1 MSQFLLNLAQ
11 ATLTTS
17 AVILLLLLLGPL
29 LSRRYAVRW
38 RYWAWLAV
46 AVRLLIPIDFSL
58 PQAPVQLETPP
69 DRVVYTTAPSP
80 VLQAPAASDLPT
92 PPAASPSSPS
102 VPASTAPEESV
113 GAETVKALT
122 LSQVLFRVWLAGA
135 LILLAWHLAG
145 YLRFRRYLRRW
156 AQPMEPPAFL
166 PGLLRELNLTRPV
179 RLLTCPGVRGPLMT
193 GLLSPTVV
201 FPQPP
206 PPQGNLWF
214 ILRHELTHFRRRD
227 ILYKILLLCANLLHW
242 FNPLVWVMLR
252 TAEGDLERCCDQ
264 DVVKGLEPEDRSRYG
279 QVILDAVRSGRQ
291 PTLPGKESSP

>member
-80 VLQAPAASDLPT
+80 VLQAPATSNLPT

-102 VPASTAPEESV
+102 VPSSIAPEESV

-122 LSQVLFRVWLAGA
+122 LSQVLFWIWLAGA
-135 LILLAWHLAG
+135 LLLLAWHLAG

-166 PGLLRELNLTRPV
+166 PGLLRELREQGESFGMQAVVEIFDTEDLQLARQSGARIIQVNARDLETFAVDSNACLELIRRCPPEGEERWIAASGLSRTEHLRAAAEV
-179 RLLTCPGVRGPLMT
+179 GYDAVLIGTALMEQKDPGVALRRLLRG
-193 GLLSPTVV
+193 
-201 FPQPP
+201 
-206 PPQGNLWF
+206 QG
-214 ILRHELTHFRRRD
+214 
-227 ILYKILLLCANLLHW
+227 
-242 FNPLVWVMLR
+242 
-252 TAEGDLERCCDQ
+252 G
-264 DVVKGLEPEDRSRYG
+264 
-279 QVILDAVRSGRQ
+279 
-291 PTLPGKESSP
+291 